1 MMNTPANMIMIEI
14 SKIKNLSEMEFI
26 VKNSKIKADPKKM
39 MKLKT
44 STGEGIDKIFIDKTT
59 GEILFFVRVGST
71 KIEMTGSM
79 IKSLSSMKNAIDIIN
94 EDDNSSMSLDDILDK
109 ISKDG
114 IDSLTESQKKI
125 LSSESQK
132 VK

>member
-1 MMNTPANMIMIEI
+1 MNTPTNMIMIEI
-14 SKIKNLSEMEFI
+14 SKSLNLSEMEFI

-44 STGEGIDKIFIDKTT
+44 STGEWIDKIFIDKTT

-94 EDDNSSMSLDDILDK
+94 EDDNISMSLDDILDK